1 MTMHVD
7 PVPRE
12 ARPFQGHRAGLVT
25 RAAAGAIDV
34 GIVNIALGA
43 LYLGITAFIFL
54 FDPRNFSAPAPSPG
68 LVYAAGCVLLILYLA
83 VSWTGNG
90 RTYGNHVMGLRVVNR
105 EGRRLHP
112 LAALV
117 RAALYVMFPNGLL
130 WVLVSGQNRS
140 LQDLVLRTSVIYD
153 WELRPL
159 RPPTDPTQT
168 RAP

>member
-34 GIVNIALGA
+34 GIVIIALGA
-43 LYLGITAFIFL
+43 LYLGITAFVFL
-54 FDPRNFSAPAPSPG
+54 LDPRNFNAPTPSPG
-68 LVYAAGCVLLILYLA
+68 FVYAAGCVLFILYLA

-90 RTYGNHVMGLRVVNR
+90 RTYGNHVLGLRVVNR

-112 LAALV
+112 LAAIV
-117 RAALYVMFPNGLL
+117 RAALYVMFPIGLL
-130 WVLVSGQNRS
+130 WVLVSGENRS

-159 RPPTDPTQT
+159 RPPTDPTQI
-168 RAP
+168 